1 MRLTKLAAILS
12 LTAALLLPLVFT
24 SNAHAESGC
33 HRGGITAPSTETPPS
48 TR

>member
-1 MRLTKLAAILS
+1 MRLSKIAAILS

-24 SNAHAESGC
+24 NHASAESGC
-33 HRGGITAPSTETPPS
+33 HRGGTTTPTTENPPT